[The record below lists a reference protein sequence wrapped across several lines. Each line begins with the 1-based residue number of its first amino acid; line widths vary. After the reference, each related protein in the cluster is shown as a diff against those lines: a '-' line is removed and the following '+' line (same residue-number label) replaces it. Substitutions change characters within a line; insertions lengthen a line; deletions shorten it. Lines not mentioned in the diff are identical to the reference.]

1 MAKCVKL
8 QRTKTQVCTGNL
20 DKLIEIY
27 QRDIE
32 PPLNSFIAD
41 PDYTET
47 FTLLYTVWSMIQTPK
62 GKVIFDDVGTE
73 KRITNVFY
81 TRYLPDITSQN
92 WIVYNGQRY
101 DIERV
106 KNLEENNLYL
116 EIATIIR
123 GDDTKAA
130 SEA

>member
-92 WIVYNGQRY
+92 WIVYNGRRY

>member
-62 GKVIFDDVGTE
+62 GKVIFDDIGTE

-92 WIVYNGQRY
+92 WIVYNGKRY

>member
-62 GKVIFDDVGTE
+62 GKVIFDDIGTE